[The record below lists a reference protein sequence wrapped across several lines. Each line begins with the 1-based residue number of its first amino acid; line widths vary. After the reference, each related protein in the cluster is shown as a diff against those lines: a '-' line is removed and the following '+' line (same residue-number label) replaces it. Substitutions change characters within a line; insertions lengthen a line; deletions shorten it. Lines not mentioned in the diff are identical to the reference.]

1 MMNDTFLNIQKVAKQ
16 MKCSFINIYP
26 DRLIGIDANI
36 IPISYVSMVYINTN
50 TGVSKIPVLYN
61 DLAEGRLT
69 PIHHSM
75 EEYIIDNFY
84 VPAPTLLLESVILK
98 DYGEASIPCL
108 EGKKASDGMVRLI
121 INNRYPISIS
131 KTLLPVTKADKCEVN
146 IYYKDQSSFT
156 AEFIIYK
163 KKDKYE
169 LRKFINYLYL

>member
-1 MMNDTFLNIQKVAKQ
+1 MTNDTLLNIQKIAKQ

-36 IPISYVSMVYINTN
+36 IPISFVSMVYINTD
-50 TGVSKIPVLYN
+50 TGLSKIPILYN
-61 DLAEGRLT
+61 DLAEGRIT
-69 PIHHSM
+69 PTHHSM

-84 VPAPTLLLESVILK
+84 IPAPALLLKSVILK
-98 DYGEASIPCL
+98 DYGEPSIPCL

-121 INNRYPISIS
+121 IDNQYPLSIS
-131 KTLLPVTKADKCEVN
+131 KTLLPTTKADRCDVN
-146 IYYKDQSSFT
+146 IYYRDQSSFT
-156 AEFIIYK
+156 AEFVIYK